1 MPIQEE
7 ISQRASPNRCDGR
20 DDDDPEE
27 IQPSITRGEHSTH
40 RKDGNAPKIEGM
52 EDHRSSRNAERRRS
66 AAGASNASPGPL
78 KRLVRRT
85 PSLGG
90 TPCRGPRALR
100 LVWQLDEHE
109 VVSRIE
115 VVVAGF
121 VDNPHVARSGHLLV
135 VQHAVDLTN
144 LEILGP

>member
-52 EDHRSSRNAERRRS
+52 EDHRSSRNAERPVLTCGGPPTAEPHAATEVTWRPAGRS
-66 AAGASNASPGPL
+66 N
-78 KRLVRRT
+78 T
-85 PSLGG
+85 SLGG
-90 TPCRGPRALR
+90 I
-100 LVWQLDEHE
+100 V
-109 VVSRIE
+109 
-115 VVVAGF
+115 F
-121 VDNPHVARSGHLLV
+121 
-135 VQHAVDLTN
+135 
-144 LEILGP
+144 

>member
-52 EDHRSSRNAERRRS
+52 EDHRSSRNAERSGSAAARS
-66 AAGASNASPGPL
+66 AVSCIPG
-78 KRLVRRT
+78 
-85 PSLGG
+85 LGG
-90 TPCRGPRALR
+90 R
-100 LVWQLDEHE
+100 LC
-109 VVSRIE
+109 
-115 VVVAGF
+115 
-121 VDNPHVARSGHLLV
+121 HLLAMALPYTSFANSGSFSLDVSEPIANGLWSHRQNLHV
-135 VQHAVDLTN
+135 VIWGGRD
-144 LEILGP
+144 

>member
-52 EDHRSSRNAERRRS
+52 DDHRSSRNAERIGAERPAKPVRSSGVLGSELWMKATLASIRSRAGVPRRQ
-66 AAGASNASPGPL
+66 PGRDSERL
-78 KRLVRRT
+78 KR
-85 PSLGG
+85 
-90 TPCRGPRALR
+90 PR
-100 LVWQLDEHE
+100 
-109 VVSRIE
+109 SR
-115 VVVAGF
+115 
-121 VDNPHVARSGHLLV
+121 
-135 VQHAVDLTN
+135 
-144 LEILGP
+144 

>member
-52 EDHRSSRNAERRRS
+52 EDHRSSRNAER
-66 AAGASNASPGPL
+66 
-78 KRLVRRT
+78 
-85 PSLGG
+85 
-90 TPCRGPRALR
+90 
-100 LVWQLDEHE
+100 
-109 VVSRIE
+109 
-115 VVVAGF
+115 
-121 VDNPHVARSGHLLV
+121 ARSPAASEPCER
-135 VQHAVDLTN
+135 AVRCN
-144 LEILGP
+144 VKLGLCPGVMNKGAQFACQCVENRGVRNK